1 MRIPMNEQEQ
11 SRVRVGNGTT
21 FRMPAESRRPT
32 APSQPAG
39 GASHNFLGKGGG
51 TFSGPVGRT
60 QEERISAGAS
70 SRRTSR
76 SAWAEGALGRV
87 ATASLFMLFF
97 GFPLFFLSLSLQGLA
112 FEKQIYFYFWLLVGV
127 IAWVSRGVAAG
138 ELSIR
143 RTPLDIP
150 VLALWAAVGVSAIFS
165 VDKWHSLWGFFGDP
179 SRGFLSVTALV
190 IAYFF
195 IMSHVTL
202 ERFRLL
208 LFAILLS
215 GTLAGLW
222 TFLVILGIP
231 FLPQAFLAYAPLS
244 LFGSMRSL
252 LLFFGMLLPLF
263 TIGAVALSR
272 AEFSNGL
279 VKRFA
284 FAGLGIGFFLTLYS
298 ILAVYGFVP
307 WLPILIGVSF
317 LLIYVL
323 AQVVHLG
330 DRWNWLPM
338 ILFVLVLV
346 FVMINQPPTFLRSSK
361 VVIPPEVALDTKAS
375 WSIATEALKERL
387 LVGSGPATFGF
398 DFSRYKSL
406 DLNRG
411 SVSALRFF
419 QGGSPFLEFLTTL
432 GIIGAFAFVILTLVF
447 LGVGFT
453 GLSRERE
460 RNKIYSL
467 GLWAAS
473 AMFIAALFLMP
484 MNGPILLYGSLLSI
498 LAIVVLRE
506 ESGADDTVIRL
517 SFKASPKFALALAF
531 LFMVACSGIAFLFAF
546 IGKTFIADIYAG
558 RAMAATEVNDDSIAR
573 MRRAIAFM
581 PYEGRYYA
589 AFGQMYMTVVNREAA
604 KPENERN
611 LDVIKQVV
619 EQWAAPL
626 VNTAMNRMPNDVV
639 VHEAAGQVYEN
650 ISLLAGSDPAVL
662 SETTKIYKRAL
673 ELEPKNPYFYI
684 KLGLIDRVLAGRDD
698 QKENRATLLAEGEK
712 YFKSALDQKA
722 DFTTAYLNLGLTEE
736 MLGNTDSA
744 VDYLNKGMDVGGDPD
759 VAFYLAR
766 ILQIRNKSGDLD
778 RAERLSQDLLRQ
790 NPKNVNVLLNLGFV
804 YERKKDKNKAIDT
817 YKKVLDVLSGDQLSE
832 ARDRVN
838 DLIKNVESGKGN
850 IASPEEVTS
859 EKPVPTEIPANTESV
874 TNANPVIENPD
885 TTATAPGGNA
895 SSTERNGQE

>member
-1 MRIPMNEQEQ
+1 MNEQEQ
-11 SRVRVGNGTT
+11 SRIRVNTGSTP
-21 FRMPAESRRPT
+21 RMSGASRPAM
-32 APSQPAG
+32 PSQSPNV
-39 GASHNFLGKGGG
+39 SHNFSGKGGG
-51 TFSGPVGRT
+51 SFAGPVGRT
-60 QEERISAGAS
+60 QEERISAGTL
-70 SRRTSR
+70 SRRASR

-87 ATASLFMLFF
+87 ATTSLFMLFF
-97 GFPLFFLSLSLQGLA
+97 GFPIFFLSLSLQGLA

-150 VLALWAAVGVSAIFS
+150 ILAFWVLVGVSAIFS
-165 VDKWHSLWGFFGDP
+165 VDRWHSLWGFFGDP

-195 IMSHVTL
+195 IVSHVTL
-202 ERFRLL
+202 DRFRLL
-208 LFAILLS
+208 LFAVLLS
-215 GTLAGLW
+215 GTIAALW
-222 TFLVILGIP
+222 TFLVVLGIP
-231 FLPQAFLAYAPLS
+231 FLPQAFLQYAPLS

-263 TIGAVALSR
+263 IIGAVSLSR
-272 AEFSNGL
+272 TEFSNAL
-279 VKRFA
+279 LKRFA
-284 FAGLGIGFFLTLYS
+284 FVGIGIGFFLTLYN
-298 ILAVYGFVP
+298 ILAVYGFAP

-323 AQVVHLG
+323 AQVVNLG

-346 FVMINQPPTFLRSSK
+346 FIMINQPPTFLRSSK

-375 WSIATEALKERL
+375 WAIATEALKERL

-406 DLNRG
+406 ELNRG
-411 SVSALRFF
+411 AVSALRFF
-419 QGGSPFLEFLTTL
+419 QGGSPFLEFLPTL
-432 GIIGAFAFVILTLVF
+432 GIIGAFAFVILTLIF

-467 GLWAAS
+467 GLWS
-473 AMFIAALFLMP
+473 STAMFVAALFLMP
-484 MNGPILLYGSLLSI
+484 VNGPALIYGLLI
-498 LAIVVLRE
+498 AMLAIAVLHE
-506 ESGADDTVIRL
+506 ESGSDDNALRL

-531 LFMVACSGIAFLFAF
+531 LFMVACSGVAFLFAF
-546 IGKTFIADIYAG
+546 IGKTFIADVYAG
-558 RAMAATEVNDDSIAR
+558 RAVAAPEVNDDSIAR

-589 AFGQMYMTVVNREAA
+589 TFGQMYMTVVNREAA
-604 KPENERN
+604 KPEEERN
-611 LDVIKQVV
+611 LDVIKQLV

-662 SETTKIYKRAL
+662 AETTKIYKRAL

-698 QKENRATLLAEGEK
+698 QKDERSNLLAEAK
-712 YFKSALDQKA
+712 QYFQNALDQKP

-736 MLGNTDSA
+736 MMGNTDAA
-744 VDYLNKGMDVGGDPD
+744 VDYLDKGMNVGGDPD

-804 YERKKDKNKAIDT
+804 YERKKDKEKAIDT
-817 YKKVLDVLSGDQLSE
+817 YKKVLDALSGDQLSE

-838 DLIKNVESGKGN
+838 ELIANVESGKGN
-850 IASPEEVTS
+850 IVSPEDVSS
-859 EKPVPTEIPANTESV
+859 EKAVPTEIPANTESV
-874 TNANPVIENPD
+874 TNASPVIENPD
-885 TTATAPGGNA
+885 TTATAPGQEPVAAEPNN
-895 SSTERNGQE
+895 NGQ